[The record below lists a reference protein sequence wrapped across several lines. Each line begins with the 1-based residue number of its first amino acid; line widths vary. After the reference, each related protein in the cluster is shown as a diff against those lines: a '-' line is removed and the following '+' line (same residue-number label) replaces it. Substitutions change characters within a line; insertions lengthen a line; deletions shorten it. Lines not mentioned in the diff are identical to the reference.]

1 MRVDPNATMPGTFQT
16 APGMDAGTVNTSGL
30 RSSVPLEIQGGWNW
44 GGCLLGWI
52 WCFAMRLPLW
62 GALALLSNLMSI
74 FWGLFNLV
82 NIILATVFGIKGN
95 EWAWQNRRFE
105 SVEHFRKVQH
115 IWMIWGFA
123 ITLFFIVFLVMSVLF
138 VKG

>member
-1 MRVDPNATMPGTFQT
+1 
-16 APGMDAGTVNTSGL
+16 
-30 RSSVPLEIQGGWNW
+30 
-44 GGCLLGWI
+44 
-52 WCFAMRLPLW
+52 MRLPLW